1 LLLICLKSRADR
13 FRRLQAGLL
22 IQIKTRVGFRE
33 PNGLARKR
41 DTGKRT
47 MKRTML
53 IAAGTILALAAPL
66 AGAQAVDE
74 AAATALMKKSG
85 CLKCHSV
92 TAKKEGPSFRETA
105 AKYKGKPDA
114 EKALYTHLTTSPTIK
129 VDGVEE
135 PHDPIKT
142 KDEAQIRNVV
152 HYILSR

>member
-1 LLLICLKSRADR
+1 
-13 FRRLQAGLL
+13 
-22 IQIKTRVGFRE
+22 
-33 PNGLARKR
+33 
-41 DTGKRT
+41 

-129 VDGVEE
+129 FDGVEE